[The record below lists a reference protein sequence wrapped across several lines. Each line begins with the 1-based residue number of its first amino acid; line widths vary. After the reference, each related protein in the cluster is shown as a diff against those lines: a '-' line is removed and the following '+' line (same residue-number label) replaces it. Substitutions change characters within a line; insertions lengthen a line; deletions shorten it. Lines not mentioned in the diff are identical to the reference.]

1 MKGKT
6 LLVIFT
12 IKQIPSVTLQKSF
25 FKTPRNESFQSF
37 EIHIFQHI
45 LNITVPWSGDRTSWL
60 EKCKHLQHHLYKKV
74 NKQVYPKSTGKLEKR
89 REICWNMQFFI
100 KLRGKTLLA
109 IFLIKK
115 IASLTFE
122 RVIFQNTSK
131 WRLSIFENSHI
142 STYGTLI
149 RRLNFLAEKMQT
161 HAT

>member
-1 MKGKT
+1 MKAFNLSKFT
-6 LLVIFT
+6 SFNIYLILQYLDQVIELPGWKNANTCNT
-12 IKQIPSVTLQKSF
+12 IYT
-25 FKTPRNESFQSF
+25 
-37 EIHIFQHI
+37 
-45 LNITVPWSGDRTSWL
+45 
-60 EKCKHLQHHLYKKV
+60 KKV